1 MNGVPG
7 PDAAKRKNLSI
18 GALFSGFFQA
28 GILGFGGVL
37 PVARRMIVEQRQ
49 WMDAAA
55 FNDLFS
61 LCQFLPGANV
71 VNFAFAFGARNRG
84 LAGAAAA
91 VAGLLSAPLLIVLC
105 ISALYQRFGAIPIV
119 QHGLG
124 GLAAAASGL
133 VLGTAMKI
141 AAPVCRGL
149 RQIVIAALVF
159 GLVILGHVSLPLTM
173 LLVLP
178 LSIALAWRPP
188 ARRK

>member
-149 RQIVIAALVF
+149 L
-159 GLVILGHVSLPLTM
+159 ILGHVSLPLTM

-178 LSIALAWRPP
+178 LSIALAWRPLAWRPP

>member
-1 MNGVPG
+1 MSGI
-7 PDAAKRKNLSI
+7 PDPIAATRKNLSLKS
-18 GALFSGFFQA
+18 LFSGFFQA

-37 PVARRMIVEQRQ
+37 PVARRIIVEQRQ
-49 WMDAAA
+49 WMSATA

-61 LCQFLPGANV
+61 LCQFLPGANI

-91 VAGLLSAPLLIVLC
+91 VAGLLSAPLAIVLG
-105 ISALYQRFGAIPIV
+105 ISALYQHFGAIPIV

-141 AAPVCRGL
+141 AAPVCRGP
-149 RQIVIAALVF
+149 RQIIIAALAF
-159 GLVILGHVSLPLTM
+159 GLVILAHVSLPLTM

-178 LSIALAWRPP
+178 LSIALAWRQ
-188 ARRK
+188 